1 VRRLFWVALGLGAG
15 AASAIIAS
23 RFVRRQTAKVAP
35 ATIAREAR
43 GSVVDLAKLVSESI
57 NEGKV
62 AMRQRE
68 LELRSELEDSER
80 HAGGKL
86 DEDESPSLL

>member
-1 VRRLFWVALGLGAG
+1 MRRLFWVALGLGAG

-43 GSVVDLAKLVSESI
+43 GSVMDLARLVSESI

-62 AMRQRE
+62 AMQQRE
-68 LELRSELEDSER
+68 LELRAELEEER
-80 HAGGKL
+80 PHAGAGL
-86 DEDESPSLL
+86 D

>member
-23 RFVRRQTAKVAP
+23 RFVRKQTAKVAP
-35 ATIAREAR
+35 ANIAREAR
-43 GSVVDLAKLVSESI
+43 GSMLDLARLVSESI

-62 AMRQRE
+62 AMQERE
-68 LELRSELEDSER
+68 LELRSVLEDADE
-80 HAGGKL
+80 HAGAGV
-86 DEDESPSLL
+86 E